1 MVADLAMGE
10 RYSKDE
16 RWARRPGLANIMIE
30 PETIKFQV
38 CHKLVF
44 VGAVVDDVVK
54 VLCIT
59 VLERDDHSF
68 DKNREVAQVLAMVND

>member
-1 MVADLAMGE
+1 MVADLAMREWYG
-10 RYSKDE
+10 KDD
-16 RWARRPGLANIMIE
+16 RRARCPGLANIMIE

-38 CHKLVF
+38 CHELVF

-59 VLERDDHSF
+59 VSE
-68 DKNREVAQVLAMVND
+68 